1 MDNMMNEMEGKGI
14 NVNQFTLII
23 RLSAYAAV
31 GDSDGMDK
39 IARMLES
46 DKRITLDWN
55 AYSII
60 AEKYLNVGQVE
71 KALTMLNTLEGML
84 ATSKNKQGVLLNLY
98 AQAGRRKSYIEFG
111 ICSSRIYEYITKVTL
126 A

>member
-1 MDNMMNEMEGKGI
+1 MQKVKDMGLAHNPLCYSFMMKMYYRTGDWEKMDNMMNEMEGKGI
-14 NVNQFTLII
+14 NFDQFILII
-23 RLSAYAAV
+23 RLSAYAAA

-60 AEKYLNVGQVE
+60 AEK
-71 KALTMLNTLEGML
+71 
-84 ATSKNKQGVLLNLY
+84 
-98 AQAGRRKSYIEFG
+98 
-111 ICSSRIYEYITKVTL
+111 
-126 A
+126 